1 MNTAIEY
8 FSVFG
13 GIELNIDTSKPLEEL
28 IEKHILK
35 NYNDLKYRIHTL
47 TGGYSVDHAVLSGIA
62 LGDRKTTTSFKRAH
76 VSFEEGM
83 MCVENLCDKGIIEI
97 ESPQNYLINKRGKD
111 NKVAKK
117 LLFTTP
123 FLRFWFAFVSPIY
136 KGIKEGDFKEFYTRF
151 ENKKAEFS
159 DFIFE
164 ELCLELA
171 TDFFTE
177 DPIDKIGKYWDDK
190 REISIVAK
198 TKSGKII
205 AGNCKYVNSKLKR
218 NELNKLTSDCKD
230 IELNVDIFA
239 LFTKNGFTSEL
250 KSMKSDSLRLFTP
263 RNLKI
268 LLD

>member
-8 FSVFG
+8 FSIFG
-13 GIELNIDTSKPLEEL
+13 GIEIDIDISKPLKEL
-28 IEKHILK
+28 IEKHIL
-35 NYNDLKYRIHTL
+35 NDYDNLKYKIHKL
-47 TGGYSVDHAVLSGIA
+47 TGGYSVEHAILSGIA

-83 MCVENLCDKGIIEI
+83 MCVENLCNKGIIEI
-97 ESPQNYLINKRGKD
+97 ESPQNYLLNKRGKD

-136 KGIKEGDFKEFYTRF
+136 KGIKDKNYKEFYEKF
-151 ENKKAEFS
+151 ENKIAEFS

-164 ELCLELA
+164 ELCIELT
-171 TDFFTE
+171 TDFFE
-177 DPIDKIGKYWDDK
+177 DDPIDKIGKYWDEN
-190 REISIVAK
+190 REISIVAR

-205 AGNCKYVNSKLKR
+205 AGNCRYVNSKIKR
-218 NELNKLTSDCKD
+218 NELNKLINDCKD
-230 IELNVDIFA
+230 INLNVDIYI

-250 KSMKSDSLRLFTP
+250 KSMKNENLKLFTP

-268 LLD
+268 LLN